1 MPSHPLLYFLRRL
14 LALGP
19 FHWPTRSILEST
31 TIISG
36 EVRSDEQIDTTSQL
50 TWIHDHLQQR
60 IEDVAHLVV
69 TVATSTEP
77 CLKTQCS

>member
-1 MPSHPLLYFLRRL
+1 MNNANQWRTY
-14 LALGP
+14 
-19 FHWPTRSILEST
+19 
-31 TIISG
+31 
-36 EVRSDEQIDTTSQL
+36 EQIDKTSQL
-50 TWIHDHLQQR
+50 TWIHDHLEQR